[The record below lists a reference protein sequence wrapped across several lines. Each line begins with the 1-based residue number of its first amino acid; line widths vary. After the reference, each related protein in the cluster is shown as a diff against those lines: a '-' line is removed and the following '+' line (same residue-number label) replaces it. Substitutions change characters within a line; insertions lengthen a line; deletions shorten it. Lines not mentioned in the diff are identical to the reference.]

1 MVPFLSK
8 PLFTVK
14 LSGILL
20 SLAILFLVGL
30 FLYSF
35 RSPVLIGVSELLIEN
50 QTLKETEF
58 LLILGGDITSAVDYA
73 ASIYSTVQPRLILV
87 SPVRRANQVV
97 GRLTKKHRLSSDRIR
112 ILPSPRVVTSTYEEA
127 LAAIIHKFG
136 VSVDFL
142 RKFRAESVFR
152 CDYKASKLVE
162 PNRDEARAPSG
173 NSSARRGLYICVGAG
188 SQGNVRWDTDGA
200 SVMRRAFVRDK
211 TMPGAPR
218 CDEKFPEPG
227 HRF

>member
-1 MVPFLSK
+1 MIRFFSK

-30 FLYSF
+30 LLYSF

-58 LLILGGDITSAVDYA
+58 LLILGGDITSTVDYA
-73 ASIYSTVQPRLILV
+73 ASIYSTVQPRSILV

-97 GRLTKKHRLSSDRIR
+97 GRLTNKHRLSSDKIQ

-127 LAAIIHKFG
+127 LALENYRQQIPIQSVTIITAAFHTG
-136 VSVDFL
+136 
-142 RKFRAESVFR
+142 RAYWTFRRILPKE
-152 CDYKASKLVE
+152 VE
-162 PNRDEARAPSG
+162 IRMA
-173 NSSARRGLYICVGAG
+173 
-188 SQGNVRWDTDGA
+188 
-200 SVMRRAFVRDK
+200 
-211 TMPGAPR
+211 GAPEEGFSKR
-218 CDEKFPEPG
+218 YWWQSKNGLITVNNEFLKWAYYWWNYANE
-227 HRF
+227 